1 MLRILMAAAVLLAA
15 SEATAQHTSFLL
27 INGTAYPISQLA
39 VSESDFNFW
48 TPNVLHPPPIK
59 AGERRQVTF
68 NAPTTYCQADLRVQ
82 FADGGTPAVWQNLN
96 LCTLTRIKLVYDR
109 MSGIT
114 TASYDD

>member
-1 MLRILMAAAVLLAA
+1 MLRVLMAAAFSLT
-15 SEATAQHTSFLL
+15 ATAVVAQETSFLL

-39 VSESDFNFW
+39 VSESDFNMW
-48 TPNVLHPPPIK
+48 TPNVLRSPPIK

-68 NAPTTYCQADLRVQ
+68 NAPTTYCQADLRVE
-82 FADGGTPAVWQNLN
+82 FADGGAPAVWQNLN
-96 LCTLTRIKLVYDR
+96 LCTLTKIKLVYDR